1 MGIMPSSSGSSPRDA
16 ELAVEAIRSA
26 ESLSELVGVLDA
38 DTVQD
43 AYFEA
48 KRVWREQTDGWFPTS
63 YDGEGVL
70 PGDHVVVNGHDFHVH
85 GVTHAGTDEERG
97 FLRDH
102 VSRFLD
108 RNATVYCEQGMR
120 RMYFDDFGA
129 VCEMDD
135 YGWSLQKVKELG
147 GGSSVSYEA
156 DEIER
161 LRSRLRNSVFALVEA
176 GTGVYGDRFADA
188 LGDVASDF
196 LTSKVDASKRSDFR
210 SFRLTR
216 KVAENPERL
225 SELQTYYRRHLLPH
239 PLERDWLSRYDT
251 EIEIFTY
258 GRNERMADY
267 AVYHN
272 EDAEEVHL
280 IVGAAHQ
287 PGVVYCLEGHRD
299 GRRTIEEFQLFG

>member
-1 MGIMPSSSGSSPRDA
+1 
-16 ELAVEAIRSA
+16 
-26 ESLSELVGVLDA
+26 
-38 DTVQD
+38 
-43 AYFEA
+43 
-48 KRVWREQTDGWFPTS
+48 
-63 YDGEGVL
+63 
-70 PGDHVVVNGHDFHVH
+70 
-85 GVTHAGTDEERG
+85 
-97 FLRDH
+97 
-102 VSRFLD
+102 
-108 RNATVYCEQGMR
+108 
-120 RMYFDDFGA
+120 MYFDDFGA

-147 GGSSVSYEA
+147 GGGSVSYEA

-272 EDAEEVHL
+272 EEAEEVHL

-299 GRRTIEEFQLFG
+299 GRRTVEEFQLFG